1 MLSTVTNRKHAQGA
15 INSGADA
22 LMITGHE
29 AAAHGGDVTSL
40 VGIPCIRQEFPNIPI
55 VAAGGFATGS
65 GLCAALSLGADAI
78 AMGSRF
84 AITKESPLA
93 TNTKHAIVEHT
104 EVDTI
109 YGTNFDGIPARV
121 LKTDISK
128 KAMKSRPFIGT
139 ILYRSLL
146 AAKTMNIPLWQIL
159 PGLITQ
165 YDKIFMISQFSAAT
179 QSIQDATVNGD
190 ITQNGIQFIGQ
201 CQGLIHDIPS
211 VENLIQQIIYDA
223 KLISQET
230 NIILNNDGDGD

>member
-40 VGIPCIRQEFPNIPI
+40 VAIPSLRQEFPDIPI

-65 GLCAALSLGADAI
+65 GLLAALSLGADAI

-84 AITKESPLA
+84 AVTQESPLA

-104 EVDTI
+104 ESDTI
-109 YGTNFDGIPARV
+109 YGSNFDGIPARV
-121 LKTDISK
+121 LKTPIST

-139 ILYRSLL
+139 IIYRSLL
-146 AAKTMNIPLWQIL
+146 AAQSMNIPLWQIL
-159 PGLITQ
+159 PGLLTQ
-165 YDKIFMISQFSAAT
+165 FDKIFMISQFSAAT
-179 QSIQDATVNGD
+179 QSIQDATVHGD
-190 ITQNGIQFIGQ
+190 VTRNGIQFIGQ
-201 CQGLIHDIPS
+201 CQGLINDIPT
-211 VENLIQQIIYDA
+211 VDALIQRVITDA
-223 KLISQET
+223 QQISQQT
-230 NIILNNDGDGD
+230 NTILNGK